1 MSLLERK
8 MIMQSETIASIAT
21 AMNNSGIGIIRVS
34 GPDAIAIVDKIYKT
48 KYKEQKLCSFDT
60 NTIHYGFIYDG
71 DELLDE
77 VMVAIM
83 KAPHSYTT
91 EDTVEIDCHGGN
103 LIMKKIL
110 EVVLKNGA
118 RLAEPGEFT
127 KRAFL
132 NGRIDL
138 SEAEAVMDM
147 IDSSSDFSLKA
158 SVKQLRGSISSKI
171 KELRDSILYEI
182 AFIESALDDPEHISL
197 DGYPEKLLGKS
208 EGILAD
214 LEKLIKS
221 SDNGK
226 LIKEGINTVI
236 IGKPNAGKSSFLNV
250 LIGEEKAI
258 VTSVAGTTRDILE
271 ESIQLSGIGLKL
283 MDTAGIHDTDDEVES
298 IGVKKAIKAS
308 KEADLILYVVDTSR
322 PLDESDYEILEMI
335 QDKPMILVCN
345 KMDLDQVVSDEDL
358 SRVCRQFGFHHVE
371 MVKISAKENLGIDVL
386 EEKVEKM
393 FFGGNITMND
403 EVVITNT
410 RHKEALVESFE
421 AMKQV
426 HQSILDDMPE
436 DFYSI
441 DLLIA
446 YSSLGRIIGEAVDDD
461 VVNEIFAKFCM
472 GK

>member
-1 MSLLERK
+1 MN
-8 MIMQSETIASIAT
+8 SETIASIAT
-21 AMNNSGIGIIRVS
+21 AMNQSGIGIIRVS
-34 GPDAIAIVDKIYKT
+34 GPESITIVDRIYRT
-48 KYKEQKLCSFDT
+48 KSKEQKLSSFEA
-60 NTIHYGFIYDG
+60 NTIHYGFVYDG

-118 RLAEPGEFT
+118 RLAKPGEFT

-138 SEAEAVMDM
+138 SKAEAVMDL
-147 IDSSSDFSLKA
+147 INSSSDFSLKA
-158 SVKQLRGSISSKI
+158 SVKQLRGSVSEKV
-171 KELRDSILYEI
+171 KTLREAILYEI

-197 DGYPEKLLGKS
+197 EGYPVSLQEKCTS
-208 EGILAD
+208 IIEE
-214 LEKLIKS
+214 LEKLIRS
-221 SDNGK
+221 SQNGK
-226 LIKEGINTVI
+226 LIKDGISTVI

-250 LIGEEKAI
+250 LVGEERAI

-298 IGVKKAIKAS
+298 IGVKKAIQSA

-322 PLDESDYEILEMI
+322 PLDEADYEILQMI

-345 KMDLDQVVSDEDL
+345 KMDLEQVVSDEELL
-358 SRVCRQFGFHHVE
+358 SICSKFGLHHVD
-371 MVKISAKENLGIDVL
+371 MVKISAKENLGIEAL
-386 EEKVEKM
+386 EEKVEKL

-410 RHKEALVESFE
+410 RHKEALIEAMD

-426 HQSILDDMPE
+426 SISIMNDMPE

-441 DLLIA
+441 DLMTA
-446 YSSLGRIIGEAVDDD
+446 YTSLGRIIGESVEDD